1 MPFRL
6 SLAKSGIAF
15 VAALAVAALTWEG
28 RPAQAQQSYVE
39 AGVLTCAVSG
49 SIGLIVTSK
58 QTMTCTYKPAG
69 AAYGVEHKYNGTIR
83 KFGLDIGVT
92 GEGVIVW
99 TVLTA
104 VQGVAPGSLAGK
116 YVGAT
121 AQASVVVGLGANAL
135 VGGSNQSFALQPF
148 SVSGQVGLNLAVGV
162 AELDLYSI

>member
-1 MPFRL
+1 M
-6 SLAKSGIAF
+6 
-15 VAALAVAALTWEG
+15 
-28 RPAQAQQSYVE
+28 
-39 AGVLTCAVSG
+39 
-49 SIGLIVTSK
+49 
-58 QTMTCTYKPAG
+58 
-69 AAYGVEHKYNGTIR
+69 
-83 KFGLDIGVT
+83 DIGVT